1 MASHRYIKRSSRA
14 LSLCGA
20 LAALVLAG
28 AVAQAEDVAQ
38 FSDQA
43 EWAQGYDADAKLS
56 VQRSTTPVLSAA
68 TFDATERSIEQY
80 RQIVQHGGWNRVPSG
95 QTLKLGSSGASVVA
109 LRKRLIV
116 SGDLNASSGASPVFD
131 SYVDAGVK
139 HFQARHG
146 LIENG
151 VVSAVVLSAMN
162 IPADTRLH
170 QLEIN
175 LVRLKAF
182 SGNLG
187 ERYVMANIP
196 AEAVETVEN
205 GVVATHHRAGVGR
218 IDRQSPVMQ
227 TRALDINFNPYWH
240 VPPSLIKKDMIPKMQ
255 ANSNYL
261 TENHIHVIN
270 KSGQEVS
277 PASINWHSNE
287 ATNYSYREDPGTNNS
302 LGVVRVNINNPYG
315 VYMHDTSEKGVF
327 GDDNRFI
334 SSGCIRV
341 QNVREYMDVALEGH
355 ARLGTRAGRRRRS
368 APRQAAS
375 NAKHRAAGA
384 GVLDLHHRVVDPG
397 RPRAV
402 PRRHLPARRVQQ
414 RGDGLHRTSRS
425 AGRPDQPDKLQPA
438 CRRWLRPRRRHPRC
452 GARRAVGAAAS
463 GDDDKGRRRSPRS
476 FFMSGAQFYFA
487 GPHKF

>member
-1 MASHRYIKRSSRA
+1 MAAHHPTRRIALRA
-14 LSLCGA
+14 VSVAG
-20 LAALVLAG
+20 VLASLLASG
-28 AVAQAEDVAQ
+28 VVARADEAGQ

-43 EWAQGYDADAKLS
+43 EWAQRYDADARLS
-56 VQRSTTPVLSAA
+56 VARTPVLSQA
-68 TFDATERSIEQY
+68 TFDATEHAIEQY
-80 RQIVQHGGWNRVPSG
+80 RQIVERGGWPRVPSS
-95 QTLKLGSSGASVVA
+95 QTLKLGSSGGAVVA

-116 SGDLNASSGASPVFD
+116 SGDLDASSGSSPIFD

-151 VVSAVVLSAMN
+151 VVSPVVFSAMN
-162 IPADTRLH
+162 ITADVRMH

-175 LVRLKAF
+175 LVRLKSF

-240 VPPSLIKKDMIPKMQ
+240 VPPSLIKKDMIPKML
-255 ANSNYL
+255 ANPNYL
-261 TENHIHVIN
+261 TEHHIHVMKN
-270 KSGQEVS
+270 GQEIPPSSV
-277 PASINWHSNE
+277 NWHTNE
-287 ATNYSYREDPGTNNS
+287 ATNYTYKEDPGTDNS
-302 LGVVRVNINNPYG
+302 LGVVRININNPYG

-341 QNVREYMDVALEGH
+341 QNVRDYVEWLLKDTPGW
-355 ARLGTRAGRRRRS
+355 ARPQIDEAIRS
-368 APRQAAS
+368 GQQVNVKLAQPVPVYWVYITAWAYGNGIVEFRDDIYQRDGFS
-375 NAKHRAAGA
+375 NAATGSIGRPEPQQDTISRTSYNGDHGA
-384 GVLDLHHRVVDPG
+384 GE
-397 RPRAV
+397 
-402 PRRHLPARRVQQ
+402 
-414 RGDGLHRTSRS
+414 GDGY
-425 AGRPDQPDKLQPA
+425 GRGPD
-438 CRRWLRPRRRHPRC
+438 R
-452 GARRAVGAAAS
+452 GGY
-463 GDDDKGRRRSPRS
+463 GSPLD
-476 FFMSGAQFYFA
+476 A
-487 GPHKF
+487 GPDEQ